1 MTKMG
6 KNGNKKRWRS
16 AAECVMQMYQ
26 AFTALI
32 FVQQRFLM
40 FCSHVDGVDDRR
52 AKEKKSTDIG
62 GCDIYYGGMTC
73 EQMRATEMQITIG
86 LRQCSV
92 TNIVLKIVILK
103 IMVMMIIKRIC
114 NIIILI
120 TIIITIIIVLW
131 LLQSLRD

>member
-1 MTKMG
+1 ML
-6 KNGNKKRWRS
+6 
-16 AAECVMQMYQ
+16 Y
-26 AFTALI
+26 
-32 FVQQRFLM
+32 
-40 FCSHVDGVDDRR
+40 SHIDGVDDRR
-52 AKEKKSTDIG
+52 AKEKKSTDIR

-86 LRQCSV
+86 LRQGSV

-103 IMVMMIIKRIC
+103 IIVMMMIKRIC

>member
-1 MTKMG
+1 MG

-32 FVQQRFLM
+32 LVQQRFLM
-40 FCSHVDGVDDRR
+40 LCSHVDGVDDRR

-92 TNIVLKIVILK
+92 TNIVLKIVILM
-103 IMVMMIIKRIC
+103 IMVMMIIKKNMQHHHFNHHHHHHHCSRA
-114 NIIILI
+114 
-120 TIIITIIIVLW
+120 VAEPP
-131 LLQSLRD
+131 

>member
-1 MTKMG
+1 
-6 KNGNKKRWRS
+6 
-16 AAECVMQMYQ
+16 
-26 AFTALI
+26 
-32 FVQQRFLM
+32 M
-40 FCSHVDGVDDRR
+40 FCSHVDEVNDRR
-52 AKEKKSTDIG
+52 EKEKKSTDIG

-103 IMVMMIIKRIC
+103 IMAMMIIKRIC

-120 TIIITIIIVLW
+120 IIIIIIVLG